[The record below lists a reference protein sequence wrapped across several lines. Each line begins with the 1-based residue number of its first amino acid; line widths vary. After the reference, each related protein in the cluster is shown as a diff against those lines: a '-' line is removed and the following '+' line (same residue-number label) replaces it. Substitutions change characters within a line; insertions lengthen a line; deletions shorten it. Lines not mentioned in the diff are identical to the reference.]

1 MSFIYPQFLWALAVL
16 SIPLIIHL
24 FNFRRYQTIYFSN
37 TWFLQSLQKNS
48 RAINR
53 LRQFFIMLARMLA
66 LAALVFAFAQPYLP
80 KGENAVGQTQRAV
93 IYVDN
98 SLSMSAAGT
107 ESNLLNKARQKAVEI
122 ARSLPENVEIQV
134 LTNTFK
140 SSSQQFYQPEAAVD
154 QIDRIQNSYRFR
166 TSGEILER
174 VRGAL
179 DDYQLDSNNRLQV
192 YLLSDFPGNAYK
204 DWKKTP
210 DFWDVNAIPLRSLQ
224 KVNNLAIDSVWL
236 STPVL
241 IKELPQTINVKIQNY
256 SEESFEQIP
265 LELLVEGQRR
275 AYQSVDIPANGF
287 KVQEFE
293 FYPSGPRLQQAK
305 IELQH
310 GELSFDNTMHL
321 AFAINQRKKVLITG
335 TDPHAGK
342 LRKLLKDSTFEITVQ
357 QSSELDYQKLRA
369 QDLVIVNGLPQLSE
383 GLNTSLQEVL
393 KNGHN
398 VFFIPEPGD
407 NRALSETLEALNAG
421 NLGNRQEDSLRA
433 AEINYDDPY
442 FANVFL
448 EKVEQPSLPRI
459 MGYYSLELPQS
470 YPLISLEND
479 EPLIARQKSGNGD
492 IFVSAAVLGDSST
505 SLWSHPIARPIFM
518 NAALYSGI
526 YSPLYLQ
533 AGRSGTYQ
541 EVRQKVG
548 GDKPLRLAIG
558 EKKVIPPQRKDG
570 DIVKIFL
577 PPQETP
583 PGIYPVEYE
592 SEKIGQVAVNV
603 DSRESATRYLS
614 DAELKGLFDLSGSSV
629 YSADN
634 EQLGYQIRTELT
646 GVRLWRWFILGAL
659 VFLLS
664 EILLIKL
671 WR

>member
-80 KGENAVGQTQRAV
+80 KGENAVGQTRRAV

-342 LRKLLKDSTFEITVQ
+342 LRKLFKDSTFEITVQ

-407 NRALSETLEALNAG
+407 NQALSETLEALNAG
-421 NLGNRQEDSLRA
+421 KLGNRQEDSLRA

-479 EPLIARQKSGNGD
+479 APLIARQKSGNGD
-492 IFVSAAVLGDSST
+492 IFVAAAVLGDSST

-614 DAELKGLFDLSGSSV
+614 DAELKELFDLSGSSV

>member
-80 KGENAVGQTQRAV
+80 KGENAVGQTRRAV

-98 SLSMSAAGT
+98 SLSMSASGA
-107 ESNLLNKARQKAVEI
+107 ESNLLNKARQRAVEI

-204 DWKKTP
+204 DWENTP
-210 DFWDVNAIPLRSLQ
+210 EFWDVNAIPLRSLQ

-342 LRKLLKDSTFEITVQ
+342 LRKLFKDSTFEITVQ

-393 KNGHN
+393 NNGHN

-407 NRALSETLEALNAG
+407 NQALSETLEALNAG
-421 NLGNRQEDSLRA
+421 KLGNRQEDSLRA

-448 EKVEQPSLPRI
+448 EKVEQPSLPRVR
-459 MGYYSLELPQS
+459 GYYNLQLKQS
-470 YPLISLEND
+470 YPLLSLENRA
-479 EPLIARQKSGNGD
+479 PLIARQKSGNGD
-492 IFVSAAVLGDSST
+492 IFVAAAVLGDSST

-614 DAELKGLFDLSGSSV
+614 DAELKELFDLSGSSV